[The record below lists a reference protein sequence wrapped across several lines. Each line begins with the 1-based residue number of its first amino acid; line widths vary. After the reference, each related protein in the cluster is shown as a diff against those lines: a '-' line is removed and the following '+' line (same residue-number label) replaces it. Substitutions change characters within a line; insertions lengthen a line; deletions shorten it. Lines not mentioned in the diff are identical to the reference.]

1 MESAEFYPEYN
12 TLNSHESFPDWEED
26 LPVTEFNQKNL
37 SEYTRFQNRKF
48 EAETAEWE
56 RHLRAFHNTPTSSPT
71 YLYFCMMIS
80 FTMLVGLRSYLGIA
94 LGLLEVAIV
103 YIVARY
109 QL

>member
-1 MESAEFYPEYN
+1 MDSAEFYPEYTN
-12 TLNSHESFPDWEED
+12 LNSHESFPDWEED

-37 SEYTRFQNRKF
+37 SEYTRFQTQKF

-71 YLYFCMMIS
+71 YLYFCVMIS

-103 YIVARY
+103 FIAARY